1 MADQRRKCLGIVAG
15 NDDGH
20 IALPRGLGRAHL
32 GKHHVE
38 HSVDAGYLAQNHTRA
53 HGLTRVASDDVRWR
67 RGLNLG

>member
-20 IALPRGLGRAHL
+20 ITLPRGLGRAHL
-32 GKHHVE
+32 GEHHVE
-38 HSVDAGYLAQNHTRA
+38 HAVDAGHLAQNHARA
-53 HGLTRVASDDVRWR
+53 HGLARVATDDVCRR